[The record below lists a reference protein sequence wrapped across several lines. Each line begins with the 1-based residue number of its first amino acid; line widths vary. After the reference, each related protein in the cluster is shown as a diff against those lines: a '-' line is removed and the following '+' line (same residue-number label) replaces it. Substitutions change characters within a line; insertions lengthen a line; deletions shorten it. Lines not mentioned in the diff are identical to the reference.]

1 MDQMTGRGVEI
12 NTISVSYESNSDM
25 DGLVKSNGGTVYDE
39 TKGIDYVK
47 DKINDDLKKRLEY

>member
-25 DGLVKSNGGTVYDE
+25 DGLVKANGGIVYDE

-47 DKINDDLKKRLEY
+47 DKINEDLKKRLEY